1 MDVFDRDLEGIFEHR
16 ARDFS
21 PQLRELLRELWLE
34 GVRHG
39 RDLERLDQPG
49 LERRLA
55 ELARERP
62 AAPEFSNITVTSS
75 ARTRE
80 LRPEELT
87 LEMITRAAAELERE
101 LGVRQLEFPTFGFGR
116 WLEEVADADPSPWRP
131 SSDIRSS
138 LENVQQLSRREL
150 FGSWEDE

>member
-1 MDVFDRDLEGIFEHR
+1 MDDAFDRDLEGIFEHR
-16 ARDFS
+16 ARDFG

-39 RDLERLDQPG
+39 RHLERLEQPG

-62 AAPEFSNITVTSS
+62 APSNITTISR
-75 ARTRE
+75 AGARE

-87 LEMITRAAAELERE
+87 LESITRAVAELGIE
-101 LGVRQLEFPTFGFGR
+101 LPHVRQLERPTFGFGR
-116 WLEEVADADPSPWRP
+116 WLEELDELDDPSPWRP

-138 LENVQQLSRREL
+138 LEDVRHLSRREL
-150 FGSWEDE
+150 FGSWEDV